1 MAKNPPKPKDMRS
14 PEDGNRQ
21 PSRRI
26 ETQIHRRRKAK
37 AVFPL
42 QSEWEIGAGSASE
55 LRMPSNKMRK
65 GDREDPAS

>member
-1 MAKNPPKPKDMRS
+1 MAENLPNRRDMRS
-14 PEDGNRQ
+14 TEGVTR

-42 QSEWEIGAGSASE
+42 QSEWDIDAGGTPE
-55 LRMPSNKMRK
+55 LRMPSSRMRK
-65 GDREDPAS
+65 AGSDGSAS

>member
-1 MAKNPPKPKDMRS
+1 MAENLPNRRDMRRT
-14 PEDGNRQ
+14 EGVTRQ

-42 QSEWEIGAGSASE
+42 QSEWDIDAGGTPE
-55 LRMPSNKMRK
+55 LRMPSSRMRK
-65 GDREDPAS
+65 TGSDGATS

>member
-1 MAKNPPKPKDMRS
+1 MAQNPPNRKDMRA
-14 PEDGNRQ
+14 PEDGNKE

-42 QSEWEIGAGSASE
+42 QSEWEIGAGSASQ
-55 LRMPSNKMRK
+55 LRMPSSKMRK
-65 GDREDPAS
+65 GDRDDSAP